1 MTESRL
7 RIAADRPGRLGA
19 VKNPRTAWIV
29 YTVLRLVFFAAP
41 FAVLFLMGIKP
52 WLAAI
57 FAALIGV
64 SLSIIFLSKPREK
77 ASESIYDWRN
87 RDRTP
92 DSIAEDEAMDAAEAP
107 AAEAA
112 VPAADAP
119 ATESVAP
126 AAEAPTSEAPASEAP
141 AVEPVLAADTAD
153 AGKTAQQ

>member
-1 MTESRL
+1 M
-7 RIAADRPGRLGA
+7 
-19 VKNPRTAWIV
+19 KNPRTAWIV

-107 AAEAA
+107 AAEAEAA

-119 ATESVAP
+119 AAESVAP
-126 AAEAPTSEAPASEAP
+126 AAEAPAAEAPT
-141 AVEPVLAADTAD
+141 VEPVLAADTAD